1 MIYTSY
7 DYLNKYSDT
16 LGEIIALAMLDKF
29 SFEHIQS
36 VITNSKMINDFEYSD
51 ITEIAFSSSSLLYER
66 LFPNGKSHA
75 SDIPLF
81 DPAYW
86 IGETYIRIFL
96 KYKLTFETIF
106 TYLPLEE
113 MLKQYNLYH
122 EIDSSQFDEYF
133 ESLLKENVLSK
144 YLKIKKM
151 TATELS
157 NKTKI
162 SVSTIRSLKEGKR
175 DLNKLQSALLE
186 KIAVALKI
194 KTRSLLNPISLEIA
208 NFIL

>member
-81 DPAYW
+81 DP
-86 IGETYIRIFL
+86 GLGKHIFV
-96 KYKLTFETIF
+96 F
-106 TYLPLEE
+106 
-113 MLKQYNLYH
+113 
-122 EIDSSQFDEYF
+122 
-133 ESLLKENVLSK
+133 SLNTS
-144 YLKIKKM
+144 
-151 TATELS
+151 
-157 NKTKI
+157 
-162 SVSTIRSLKEGKR
+162 
-175 DLNKLQSALLE
+175 
-186 KIAVALKI
+186 
-194 KTRSLLNPISLEIA
+194 
-208 NFIL
+208 